1 MPIPLIPSSSSYFP
15 DGPTWISSSN
25 TIRRNTF
32 CYHAA
37 CADDTA
43 CSDGNTFKYDAM
55 STYPNIVLYCNWRR
69 LNAGLQFF
77 FSEMLGSISAPH
89 PVVHL
94 MGIRVN
100 NQDTGT
106 YIYIVAYGQAIS
118 YPHPCRT
125 HTNTVTY
132 IYSPPDS
139 V

>member
-15 DGPTWISSSN
+15 YDLARISSGN
-25 TIRRNTF
+25 TIRRNAL

-43 CSDGNTFKYDAM
+43 RSDSNTFKYDAM
-55 STYPNIVLYCNWRR
+55 STYPRIVLYCYWRR
-69 LNAGLQFF
+69 LNVVLQLF
-77 FSEMLGSISAPH
+77 FSEMLGSISTPH

-106 YIYIVAYGQAIS
+106 DVYS
-118 YPHPCRT
+118 FSLRT
-125 HTNTVTY
+125 SLV
-132 IYSPPDS
+132 
-139 V
+139 